1 MESKKV
7 NRKVRTGVVVSD
19 KMEKTIVVRV
29 DRMAK
34 HSLYGKPVLR
44 SKKFMA
50 HDEANDCRIGDK
62 VMIAETR
69 PLSTHKR
76 WEVTQIIERAP
87 ILGVKRKTRR
97 HLSYDPASYSA
108 KRCRQFRREE
118 DPASRSKAEAYKT
131 GTGYVIVAGPEAA
144 PNANIKR

>member
-1 MESKKV
+1 MEDRTAH
-7 NRKVRTGVVVSD
+7 RKVRTGIVVSD

-69 PLSTHKR
+69 PLSAHKR
-76 WEVTQIIERAP
+76 WEVAQIIERAP
-87 ILGVKRKTRR
+87 VLG
-97 HLSYDPASYSA
+97 A
-108 KRCRQFRREE
+108 KPEDEE
-118 DPASRSKAEAYKT
+118 AL
-131 GTGYVIVAGPEAA
+131 
-144 PNANIKR
+144 

>member
-1 MESKKV
+1 MEDRTAH
-7 NRKVRTGVVVSD
+7 RKVRTGIVVSD

-69 PLSTHKR
+69 PLSAHKL
-76 WEVTQIIERAP
+76 WEVAQIIERAP
-87 ILGVKRKTRR
+87 VLG
-97 HLSYDPASYSA
+97 A
-108 KRCRQFRREE
+108 KPEDEE
-118 DPASRSKAEAYKT
+118 AL
-131 GTGYVIVAGPEAA
+131 
-144 PNANIKR
+144 

>member
-1 MESKKV
+1 MESKKI

-50 HDEANDCRIGDK
+50 HVEANDCRIGDK

-69 PLSTHKR
+69 PLSAHKR
-76 WEVTQIIERAP
+76 WEVAQIIERAP
-87 ILGVKRKTRR
+87 VLG
-97 HLSYDPASYSA
+97 A
-108 KRCRQFRREE
+108 KPEDEE
-118 DPASRSKAEAYKT
+118 AL
-131 GTGYVIVAGPEAA
+131 
-144 PNANIKR
+144 

>member
-1 MESKKV
+1 MESKKI

-50 HDEANDCRIGDK
+50 HDEANSAGIGDR
-62 VMIAETR
+62 VLLMETR
-69 PLSTHKR
+69 PTSATKR
-76 WEVTQIIERAP
+76 WRVVEIIE
-87 ILGVKRKTRR
+87 K
-97 HLSYDPASYSA
+97 A
-108 KRCRQFRREE
+108 K
-118 DPASRSKAEAYKT
+118 
-131 GTGYVIVAGPEAA
+131 
-144 PNANIKR
+144 

>member
-1 MESKKV
+1 MEAKKV

-19 KMEKTIVVRV
+19 KMDKTIVVRV

-50 HDEANDCRIGDK
+50 HDEANDCRIGDE

-69 PLSTHKR
+69 PLSAHKR
-76 WEVTQIIERAP
+76 WELTQIIKRAP
-87 ILGVKRKTRR
+87 VLGSK
-97 HLSYDPASYSA
+97 LED
-108 KRCRQFRREE
+108 EE
-118 DPASRSKAEAYKT
+118 AL
-131 GTGYVIVAGPEAA
+131 
-144 PNANIKR
+144 

>member
-50 HDEANDCRIGDK
+50 HDEANDCRVGDK

-69 PLSTHKR
+69 PLSAHKR
-76 WEVTQIIERAP
+76 WEVAQIIERAP
-87 ILGVKRKTRR
+87 VLG
-97 HLSYDPASYSA
+97 A
-108 KRCRQFRREE
+108 KPQDEE
-118 DPASRSKAEAYKT
+118 AL
-131 GTGYVIVAGPEAA
+131 
-144 PNANIKR
+144 